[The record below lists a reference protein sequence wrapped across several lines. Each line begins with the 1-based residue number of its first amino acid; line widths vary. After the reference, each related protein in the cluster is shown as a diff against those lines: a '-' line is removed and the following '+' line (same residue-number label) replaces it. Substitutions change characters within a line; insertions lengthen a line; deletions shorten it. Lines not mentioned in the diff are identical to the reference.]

1 MADVTRGGLVSASM
15 PANATVS
22 GVELDM
28 ENFTTIRFGQ
38 DKRIDEVARMLCSS
52 LVPPIRMLDR
62 PELKC
67 VLLFPHADRSTDG
80 VATSIV
86 STIWPRNNNITSCGS
101 PRGHWLCRW
110 VERCLHSD
118 PSLKSPGRHTSFR
131 RWSSPFHYNRRT
143 WSCIQ
148 NPGKSPSSASGGETS
163 ITVSPLAFGYRSRSS
178 PSIAPGSSS
187 TSRWN

>member
-52 LVPPIRMLDR
+52 LVPPIRMLER

-67 VLLFPHADRSTDG
+67 VLFFPTQTEVLIGLSLP
-80 VATSIV
+80 VA
-86 STIWPRNNNITSCGS
+86 STISPRNNNTMSCGWL
-101 PRGHWLCRW
+101 RG
-110 VERCLHSD
+110 
-118 PSLKSPGRHTSFR
+118 P
-131 RWSSPFHYNRRT
+131 
-143 WSCIQ
+143 
-148 NPGKSPSSASGGETS
+148 
-163 ITVSPLAFGYRSRSS
+163 
-178 PSIAPGSSS
+178 
-187 TSRWN
+187 

>member
-67 VLLFPHADRSTDG
+67 VPFFLHAGCSAKSFSIS
-80 VATSIV
+80 VA
-86 STIWPRNNNITSCGS
+86 STIWPRNNNTTSY
-101 PRGHWLCRW
+101 
-110 VERCLHSD
+110 D
-118 PSLKSPGRHTSFR
+118 
-131 RWSSPFHYNRRT
+131 
-143 WSCIQ
+143 
-148 NPGKSPSSASGGETS
+148 
-163 ITVSPLAFGYRSRSS
+163 
-178 PSIAPGSSS
+178 
-187 TSRWN
+187 

>member
-52 LVPPIRMLDR
+52 LIPPIRMLER

-67 VLLFPHADRSTDG
+67 VPFSPHTYGTVYIFSTS
-80 VATSIV
+80 VA
-86 STIWPRNNNITSCGS
+86 STIWQRNNNTTSCGW
-101 PRGHWLCRW
+101 PKEL
-110 VERCLHSD
+110 
-118 PSLKSPGRHTSFR
+118 
-131 RWSSPFHYNRRT
+131 
-143 WSCIQ
+143 
-148 NPGKSPSSASGGETS
+148 
-163 ITVSPLAFGYRSRSS
+163 
-178 PSIAPGSSS
+178 
-187 TSRWN
+187 